1 MARDDKV
8 KFVKYIPNKGNV
20 KEVREHGVH
29 NAIFQAFECRMKPN
43 LLVGSY
49 PHTQADLNSVQADG
63 DGPNREGSTRNVT
76 TVRVGGC
83 VQVKPSKLLECPLW
97 GAGATRLLELHKR
110 NDELRVDPGADISNI
125 MKLRAESLLA
135 ILQGRFKQFLK
146 KRINQKSKRDHWCMR
161 FAYNNLP
168 VVASVMIL
176 SGHTKSDLECLNER
190 DSLLLLAT
198 GSSCYVKCD
207 DRPSSEGA
215 YLYLDRVRQV
225 FVRSGKVAGRGFSVR
240 NDEHRKAA
248 KESRPSSTFYRLYP
262 SKESPQD
269 KRQR

>member
-110 NDELRVDPGADISNI
+110 NDELCVDPGADISNK
-125 MKLRAESLLA
+125 MKLKADSPLT
-135 ILQGRFKQFLK
+135 ILQGRFKKFLK
-146 KRINQKSKRDHWCMR
+146 KRKRDDTERSYQVRSRMSQQ
-161 FAYNNLP
+161 AGQS
-168 VVASVMIL
+168 SVP
-176 SGHTKSDLECLNER
+176 DL
-190 DSLLLLAT
+190 
-198 GSSCYVKCD
+198 SCYVKCAG
-207 DRPSSEGA
+207 RPLSKGA
-215 YLYLDRVRQV
+215 YLYLDRVR
-225 FVRSGKVAGRGFSVR
+225 
-240 NDEHRKAA
+240 
-248 KESRPSSTFYRLYP
+248 
-262 SKESPQD
+262 
-269 KRQR
+269 